1 MRSVL
6 HCMPEAVEGRLWF
19 AGGLEV
25 MRSALLCMPEA
36 VEGELCLLEVL
47 EVMRCMLLCM
57 CMLEAVE
64 GGLSFVISKF
74 PLRQFSR
81 YARPP
86 CVIFLEC
93 GPGRP
98 GEAHEVVSN
107 EV

>member
-6 HCMPEAVEGRLWF
+6 LCMREAV
-19 AGGLEV
+19 AGK
-25 MRSALLCMPEA
+25 
-36 VEGELCLLEVL
+36 LCLLEVL
-47 EVMRCMLLCM
+47 EAMRCMLLCM

-64 GGLSFVISKF
+64 GGLSFVISKC
-74 PLRQFSR
+74 PLWQFSR
-81 YARPP
+81 YTRPP
-86 CVIFLEC
+86 CAIFVEC